1 MKHQEKNNT
10 DEQLSS
16 SFLATMK
23 GKKQQEILLAF
34 QRAWNLLHESDL
46 RVVVSEPGSIAYFPK
61 GRS

>member
-10 DEQLSS
+10 DDLLAS

-34 QRAWNLLHESDL
+34 QRAWNLLHKSDL